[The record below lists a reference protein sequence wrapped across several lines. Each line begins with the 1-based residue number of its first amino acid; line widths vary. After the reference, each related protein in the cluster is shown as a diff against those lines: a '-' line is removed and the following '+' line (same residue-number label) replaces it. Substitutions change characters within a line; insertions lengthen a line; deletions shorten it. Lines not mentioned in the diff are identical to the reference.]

1 MTNNGVFSAER
12 QMVEIWCFMLHI
24 TVMFVQATTIV
35 FVKNLIAVTLSVHL
49 DGLELWKLGMLL
61 GDRKFNE

>member
-1 MTNNGVFSAER
+1 
-12 QMVEIWCFMLHI
+12 ML